1 MHSYQVAADPPRAEI
16 MEDSEL
22 DVPVACNVRAR
33 GEASLVAGDE
43 RLEDVV
49 PVILHEVHLRFN
61 FEVLIGK

>member
-22 DVPVACNVRAR
+22 DVPVAGNVRAR

-49 PVILHEVHLRFN
+49 PVILHEVHLR
-61 FEVLIGK
+61 